1 VLLIGHEP
9 GLGGRLRGPAGALG
23 RKFTAPTTNFIPAA
37 LAVVEA
43 DIDDWAGFDV
53 DAVRIVAFKTP
64 RGLIS
69 NQVPGA

>member
-1 VLLIGHEP
+1 
-9 GLGGRLRGPAGALG
+9 LGQ
-23 RKFTAPTTNFIPAA
+23 KFTAPTTNYIPAA